1 MRSTTYWPGG
11 TGMRNSIWS
20 SHGTERLFMLFRQV
34 FPNQHQKCKISMLPL
49 ARISTQWILLY
60 MHRARKGMKAIVYPH
75 QSTISEQLAQVFH
88 MLFNA
93 TTSHA
98 HSCS

>member
-1 MRSTTYWPGG
+1 M
-11 TGMRNSIWS
+11 
-20 SHGTERLFMLFRQV
+20 
-34 FPNQHQKCKISMLPL
+34 HQLIQGPLLKAVEHQISMLPL

-60 MHRARKGMKAIVYPH
+60 MHRAGKGMKAIVYPH
-75 QSTISEQLAQVFH
+75 RSAISEQPVQVFH

-98 HSCS
+98 HSRS